1 MIYIVLFL
9 LLLGGWQA
17 FMRGSKS
24 EVISGASL
32 WLALILLIV
41 GLVIGKIEMSV
52 VLFALFVLASFS
64 ILMQIYR
71 FSTYHKYFPKMVPV
85 LLGYGMLIGYLLF
98 VFKFSN
104 YFIWFIILTAGFL
117 IVNFR
122 KQQQAKAFVSF
133 TEDEEQKKLL
143 AKSVA
148 NTIKL
153 HLFNSIMYII
163 AFIISF
169 LYFYNALK

>member
-1 MIYIVLFL
+1 MIYIVFFL

-24 EVISGASL
+24 EVISGVSP

-52 VLFALFVLASFS
+52 VLFALFVLASIF

-85 LLGYGMLIGYLLF
+85 LLGYGALIGYLLF

-104 YFIWFIILTAGFL
+104 YFIWFIILTVSFL

-122 KQQQAKAFVSF
+122 KQQQTKAFVSF
-133 TEDEEQKKLL
+133 TEDEEQKKVL

-148 NTIKL
+148 DTIKF
-153 HLFNSIMYII
+153 HLFSSIMYII

-169 LYFYNALK
+169 LYFYNA

>member
-32 WLALILLIV
+32 WLALIFLIT

-52 VLFALFVLASFS
+52 VLFAIFILASIF

-71 FSTYHKYFPKMVPV
+71 LSTYHKYFPKMLPV
-85 LLGYGMLIGYLLF
+85 LIGYGVLVGYLLF
-98 VFKFSN
+98 VFNFSN
-104 YFIWFIILTAGFL
+104 YFIWFVILTVGFL
-117 IVNFR
+117 ITNFR
-122 KQQQAKAFVSF
+122 KQQQAKAFTSL

-143 AKSVA
+143 DKSVK
-148 NTIKL
+148 NTIKF
-153 HLFNSIMYII
+153 HLFSSLVYVVSVIG
-163 AFIISF
+163 AF
-169 LYFYNALK
+169 LYFYNV

>member
-9 LLLGGWQA
+9 LLLGSWQS

-32 WLALILLIV
+32 WLAVILLII

-52 VLFALFVLASFS
+52 VLFAIFVLVS
-64 ILMQIYR
+64 IFVLMQIYR
-71 FSTYHKYFPKMVPV
+71 FSTYHKYFPKMFPI
-85 LLGYGMLIGYLLF
+85 LLGYGALVGYLLF
-98 VFKFSN
+98 AFNFSN
-104 YFIWFIILTAGFL
+104 YFIWFAILTIGFL

-122 KQQQAKAFVSF
+122 KQQQAKAFTSL

-143 AKSVA
+143 TKSVA
-148 NTIKL
+148 DTIKF
-153 HLFNSIMYII
+153 HLLSSIVYII
-163 AFIISF
+163 AVVVSF
-169 LYFYNALK
+169 LYFYNA

>member
-32 WLALILLIV
+32 WLALILLVV

-52 VLFALFVLASFS
+52 VLFAIFILASIF

-71 FSTYHKYFPKMVPV
+71 FSTYHKYFPNMLPV
-85 LLGYGMLIGYLLF
+85 LIVYGLLIGYLLF
-98 VFKFSN
+98 IFNFSN
-104 YFIWFIILTAGFL
+104 YFIWFVILTIGFL

-122 KQQQAKAFVSF
+122 KQQQAKAFSSL
-133 TEDEEQKKLL
+133 EENEEQKKLL
-143 AKSVA
+143 DTSVK
-148 NTIKL
+148 NTIKF
-153 HLFNSIMYII
+153 HLLSSLVYIVSVI
-163 AFIISF
+163 GSF
-169 LYFYNALK
+169 LYFYNV